1 MRAPDW
7 RLLFL
12 STALLPLRPIVVSL
26 CLAGIAGVASTV
38 SAQSAPSPAAPAAA
52 DVPAPAPTPTPAKP
66 ADKPLTKFPYTPGL
80 DVNAM
85 DKTADP
91 CVDFYQ
97 YTCGGWRKNN
107 PIPAD
112 QAKWDVYRKL
122 AEDNQRYLWGIL
134 ESLASNTSRRN
145 VAQQKTGDYF
155 AACMDEAAVE
165 KRAASPLQPYLD
177 KIDGMQSKAD
187 LPKVLASLHLS
198 TADEGLFFGFS
209 ANQDFANSSQVI
221 AFAGSGGLGLPDRDY
236 YTKDD
241 EKSKTIRSQYL
252 THVTQ
257 MFVLLGDGSAA
268 SADNAKRA
276 AAKVL
281 AIETALANQ
290 TLTRVDKRDPYKLF
304 HKMNARGLQALTPGF
319 DWRVYLNALG
329 MKNLNT
335 FNVTEPAFYKA
346 FAQQLQTLSLDDI
359 KTYMR
364 WHVARANA
372 PYLSKVFAN
381 ESFAFFSKTLR
392 GVPEQKPRWKR
403 CVALVDSQ
411 LGEALGQEF
420 VSRAFSPELKAK
432 TLRMTKQIEQAM
444 AEDIKSLTWMSA
456 PTKQKAQEKLHSV
469 VNKIGYPDK
478 WRDYSAFEVKQDDFL
493 GNIERGNLFETRR
506 QLAKIGKPLDRGE
519 WSMTP
524 PTVNAYYNAQM
535 NDINFPA
542 GVLQPPLYDPKM
554 DDAPN
559 YGNTGGTIGHEL
571 THGFDDAGRQF
582 DAKGNLKDWWSKK
595 DAKEFTDR
603 SQCIVD
609 QYAQYTIVDDLK
621 INSKL
626 TLGEDVADLGGLIL
640 GWMAWKTEIAKA
652 PAESRDDLTPEQRFF
667 VGYAQWACEND
678 RPENLRVK
686 ALTDP
691 HSPGK
696 YRVNGL
702 VVNMPEFAT
711 AFACKPGQP
720 MVKANRCR
728 VW

>member
-1 MRAPDW
+1 MCAPNKH
-7 RLLFL
+7 L
-12 STALLPLRPIVVSL
+12 SSLVLKPLVFSVSL
-26 CLAGIAGVASTV
+26 CLVGVAMAA
-38 SAQSAPSPAAPAAA
+38 SAQTTAPPAAPI
-52 DVPAPAPTPTPAKP
+52 AKP
-66 ADKPLTKFPYTPGL
+66 ADKPLTTFPYTPGL
-80 DVNAM
+80 DVSAM

-97 YTCGGWRKNN
+97 YTCGGWMKNN

-134 ESLASNTSRRN
+134 ESLASPSSTRN
-145 VAQQKTGDYF
+145 AGQQKTGDYF

-165 KRAASPLQPYLD
+165 KRAASPLQPYLAR
-177 KIDGMQSKAD
+177 IDGMQSKAD
-187 LPKVLASLHLS
+187 LPIVLASLQLS
-198 TADEGLFFGFS
+198 TGDDGLFFGFS

-221 AFAGSGGLGLPDRDY
+221 AFAGSGGLSLPDRDY

-241 EKSKTIRSQYL
+241 EKSKTIRAQYL
-252 THVTQ
+252 AHVTQ
-257 MFVLLGDGSAA
+257 MFVLLSDGSAA
-268 SADNAKRA
+268 SGDNAKRA
-276 AAKVL
+276 AETVL
-281 AIETALANQ
+281 AIETALANA
-290 TLTRVDKRDPYKLF
+290 TLTRVEKRDPYKLF
-304 HKMNARGLQALTPGF
+304 HKMNARGLQVLTPGF
-319 DWRVYLNALG
+319 DWRAYLNAIG
-329 MKNLNT
+329 VKNLNI

-346 FAQQLQTLSLDDI
+346 LDQQLQTLSLDEI
-359 KTYMR
+359 KTYLR
-364 WHVARANA
+364 WHIVRSNA
-372 PYLSKVFAN
+372 AYLSTAFAN
-381 ESFAFFSKTLR
+381 ESFAFFSKILR

-403 CVALVDSQ
+403 CVALVDGQ

-420 VSRAFSPELKAK
+420 VSRAFSAELKAK
-432 TLRMTKQIEQAM
+432 TLRMTRQIEQAM
-444 AEDIKSLTWMSA
+444 AEDIKSLAWMSA
-456 PTKQKAQEKLHSV
+456 ATKQKAQEKLRAV

-478 WRDYSAFEVKQDDFL
+478 WRDYRAFEVKNDDFL

-519 WSMTP
+519 WGMTP

-571 THGFDDAGRQF
+571 THGFDDEGRQF

-603 SQCIVD
+603 THCIVD

-640 GWMAWKTEIAKA
+640 GWMAWKTEIAKV
-652 PAESRDDLTPEQRFF
+652 PAESHDGLTPEQRFF

-702 VVNMPEFAT
+702 VVNMPEFAK
-711 AFACKPGQP
+711 AFSCKAGQP
-720 MVKANRCR
+720 MVKEKRCR